1 MNFTPRARRSRGFTL
16 IELLVALVILSVGLL
31 GVAKLSL
38 GTVQSNDSALMR
50 SQATALV
57 QQVVD
62 DMRANQPQ
70 AAAGAYTIG
79 LGAFATPAPACYAAA
94 CGAASV
100 VTYDLAKWKALL
112 GSALPAGDGSIT
124 TATETNPLTGGTE
137 TTATITVQW
146 DDSVASQTFG
156 GGGSTCP
163 AGGNTKCL
171 TVETLL

>member
-1 MNFTPRARRSRGFTL
+1 MHPYLKSASPVRPAAGFTL

-70 AAAGAYTIG
+70 AAAGAYVIG
-79 LGAFATPAPACYAAA
+79 FGAYASPAPACYATA

-100 VTYDLAKWKALL
+100 VTYDLAKWKSLL
-112 GSALPAGDGSIT
+112 INELPNGDGSIT
-124 TATETNPLTGGTE
+124 TATETNPLTGGNE
-137 TTATITVQW
+137 TVATIQVRW
-146 DDSVASQTFG
+146 DDSVAGQSFG
-156 GGGSTCP
+156 EGPGV
-163 AGGNTKCL
+163 TKTL
-171 TVETLL
+171 TVETML